1 MVRSFHCNND
11 EDTDIPHHHED
22 TDAFVKKFR
31 EDVKSLCAVMGEL
44 GNYYG

>member
-31 EDVKSLCAVMGEL
+31 EDVKSLCAVMREL